1 MENTLRSR
9 KEELEA
15 STTHGIG
22 FILSIIATYI
32 LFKKMSDYNS
42 DPIFITACQI
52 YATSLILV
60 YGTSTLSHMY
70 TFQKINTWLRKCDQ
84 AFIYFLIVG
93 TATPFIALLLVSTS
107 AHKTSMGLYIL
118 ALLWTLASIGCLAKI
133 ILAHG
138 TNNIG
143 VWLCVLLGWGEAIA
157 MGLIWKEIDAPSL
170 YWLTAGGLFYTIGVL
185 FLVWDL
191 RKYHFHT
198 IWHMFVIGGSISH
211 FISIM
216 SLI

>member
-1 MENTLRSR
+1 MESTLRSR
-9 KEELEA
+9 EEELEA
-15 STTHGIG
+15 SVTHGMG

-32 LFKKMSDYNS
+32 LFKKMSYYSS
-42 DPIFITACQI
+42 DPIFITACQMYATTLVLV
-52 YATSLILV
+52 YATSTI
-60 YGTSTLSHMY
+60 SHMY
-70 TFQKINTWLRKCDQ
+70 TFQKINTCLRKCDQ
-84 AFIYFLIVG
+84 AFIYLLIVG

-107 AHKTSMGLYIL
+107 THKTSMGIYIL
-118 ALLWTLASIGCLAKI
+118 VLLWTLAITGCLAKI
-133 ILAHG
+133 VFSHG

-143 VWLCVLLGWGEAIA
+143 VWLCMILGWGEAIA

-170 YWLTAGGLFYTIGVL
+170 YWLIAGGLFYTIGVL
-185 FLVWDL
+185 FLVLDL

-211 FISIM
+211 FMSIM